1 MRTTRQLAGV
11 SLLTLAALLFVS
23 GFTSAAAVAQ
33 PLPQA
38 TGGQTITI
46 AAGQSATLQVRGF
59 CLDFGKLFPS
69 QSNAPTGLAPDQV
82 RAALNYAVSKGY
94 DTSDPRQVQEA
105 IWFLASGAW
114 HRDDHALG
122 QEIVDAAKNGNM
134 PATPAGTSLIDA
146 LQANNLTA
154 TVSITPGGGLTGSDA
169 FYGDGTL
176 TIKNNGTQ
184 DAQVYLPFGSVFPPA
199 NSAEQRLIGYALAA
213 AQPAATTTA
222 GATTTVE
229 PSATTEA
236 TSTVEATTAPTETA
250 MPTATTMP
258 TETAAPTMA
267 AAPTATP
274 AAPGLPRTGAGDAG
288 LPGWSL
294 LFGAALICLVAGLAL
309 LRRSAPP
316 A

>member
-23 GFTSAAAVAQ
+23 GLTSATAVAQ

-38 TGGQTITI
+38 TSGQPITI

-69 QSNAPTGLAPDQV
+69 QSNAPTGLAPDQA

-105 IWFLASGAW
+105 IWFLVSGEW

-134 PATPAGTSLIDA
+134 PATPGGTSLIDA
-146 LQANNLTA
+146 LQANNLIA
-154 TVSITPGGGLTGSDA
+154 TITFTPGGGLTGSDA

-176 TIKNNGTQ
+176 TITNNGTQ
-184 DAQVYLPFGSVFPPA
+184 DAQVYLPFGSIFPPA

-213 AQPAATTTA
+213 AQPAATTTVE
-222 GATTTVE
+222 ATGTVE
-229 PSATTEA
+229 PSATAEA
-236 TSTVEATTAPTETA
+236 TSTVAATTA
-250 MPTATTMP
+250 PTATTMP
-258 TETAAPTMA
+258 TETAAPTQT
-267 AAPTATP
+267 AAPTMTPATP
-274 AAPGLPRTGAGDAG
+274 CLPRTGAGAAG
-288 LPGWSL
+288 LPGWL
-294 LFGAALICLVAGLAL
+294 VLFGAALVCLVAGLAL